1 MKKVDRLDIKR
12 IKLSDTKQHPHN
24 PRQGDVGA
32 IVQSLEAHGQYVP
45 IVVQASTMHI
55 IKGNHTAQAARILGL
70 DEIEAVILDVDDD
83 QALRI
88 MLADNQTSD
97 AAQNDPAI
105 LTDLLESLIHSEFGL
120 TGTGFT
126 GEDLDD
132 LIAEFKP
139 EPMAEVKEP
148 GEIEP
153 PLDPVTKPGDVWLL
167 GPHRLICGDSRN
179 PGDVEKVLAGAEI
192 NLAFTSPPYAEQRTY
207 DPSSGFKPI
216 PPDKYVEWWEPIQ
229 ENIKKHL
236 ADDGSFFVNIKP
248 ASRELD
254 TELYVLDLVIA
265 HVRQWGWHFATEFCW
280 ERLGMP
286 KEVRG
291 RFKNQFE
298 PIYQFALGRW
308 KMRPKSVLHESENV
322 PRALGKGAGDTT
334 WSKAQGT
341 KDPFSRNIREPGMAY
356 PGNRLP
362 TFFSSHTMTGHPA
375 AFPVGLPEFFVKAYT
390 DPHDTVFDPFVG
402 SGSTI
407 LAAHN
412 QNRVGYGIE
421 LSPAYCD
428 IICNRFQGVTG
439 IAPIH
444 EATGEEVSFVD

>member
-1 MKKVDRLDIKR
+1 MKKLTRLEVENVNIKELELHPDNVRHGDI
-12 IKLSDTKQHPHN
+12 
-24 PRQGDVGA
+24 GA
-32 IVQSLEAHGQYVP
+32 IMQSLEAHGQFRA
-45 IVVQASTMHI
+45 IVVQKSRMRVCA
-55 IKGNHTAQAARILGL
+55 GNHTTQAARLLGW
-70 DEIEAVILDVDDD
+70 DAIAAHVLDVDDD

-88 MLADNQTSD
+88 LLADNQTSD
-97 AAQNDPAI
+97 MAQNDPAI

-139 EPMAEVKEP
+139 EPMAEIKEP

-207 DPSSGFKPI
+207 DSSSGFKPI
-216 PPDKYVEWWEPIQ
+216 PPDEYVEWWEPVQ
-229 ENIKKHL
+229 ENITEHL

-280 ERLGMP
+280 ERSGMLQ
-286 KEVRG
+286 EVRR

-298 PIYQFALGRW
+298 PVYQFTLNDW
-308 KMRPKSVLHESENV
+308 KIRPKAVRVTSKSAFEYEGLSTRIELMEHQGSGAKFNQQMKEGL
-322 PRALGKGAGDTT
+322 AL
-334 WSKAQGT
+334 
-341 KDPFSRNIREPGMAY
+341 

-362 TFFSSHTMTGHPA
+362 TFSGSHTITGHAA

-390 DPHDTVFDPFVG
+390 DPHDAVFDPFVG

-412 QNRVGYGIE
+412 QNRVAYGIE

-428 IICNRFQGVTG
+428 VICNRFQGITG

-444 EATGEEVSFVD
+444 EATGEEVSFLNE

>member
-1 MKKVDRLDIKR
+1 MKKIG
-12 IKLSDTKQHPHN
+12 KLELTRVKIGELNQHPLN
-24 PRQGDVGA
+24 PNQGDVGA
-32 IVQSLEAHGQYVP
+32 IVESLEAHGYFRPVL
-45 IVVQASTMHI
+45 VQKSTMNI
-55 IKGNHTAQAARILGL
+55 IAGNHTVQACKIDGL
-70 DEIEAVILDVDDD
+70 TEIDVIIHDIDDD

-88 MLADNQTSD
+88 MLADNET
-97 AAQNDPAI
+97 ANKAQNDPAI

-179 PGDVEKVLAGAEI
+179 PTDVEKVLNGAEI

-207 DPSSGFKPI
+207 DSSSGFKPI
-216 PPDKYVEWWEPIQ
+216 PPDEYVEWWEPIQ
-229 ENIKKHL
+229 ENIKEHM

-254 TELYVLDLVIA
+254 TELYVFDLVIA

-280 ERLGMP
+280 ERSGVP
-286 KEVRG
+286 KMVTQ

-298 PIYQFALGRW
+298 PIYQFALGKW
-308 KMRPKSVLHESENV
+308 KIKPKSVQHESENV
-322 PRALGKGAGDTT
+322 PTALGKGAGKNTA
-334 WSKAQGT
+334 SKKQGLESAV
-341 KDPFSRNIREPGMAY
+341 SRNIVEPGMAY

-362 TFFSSHTMTGHPA
+362 TFSGSHTVTGHAA

-390 DPHDTVFDPFVG
+390 DPHDAVFDPFVG

-412 QNRVGYGIE
+412 QNRVAYGIE

-428 IICNRFQGVTG
+428 VICNRFQGVTG